1 MVSRRVVQEN
11 SRKSLHLTRLGAKK
25 RLVSRPAAYRKWSG
39 RRDSNSRP
47 LAPHASALPGYATA
61 RTRERSARPA
71 RRVEARANHAGV
83 PVAAA
88 RRAVLAAEIYHP
100 QVQLVPGRFGKKPFR
115 AAPRP
120 PHFAARGEAPA
131 PREPVN

>member
-11 SRKSLHLTRLGAKK
+11 SRNSLHLTRLGAKK
-25 RLVSRPAAYRKWSG
+25 RLVSCPAAYRKWSG

-71 RRVEARANHAGV
+71 LGAEARANHARV

-100 QVQLVPGRFGKKPFR
+100 QVQLVPMRL
-115 AAPRP
+115 
-120 PHFAARGEAPA
+120 GEQPLKVA
-131 PREPVN
+131 